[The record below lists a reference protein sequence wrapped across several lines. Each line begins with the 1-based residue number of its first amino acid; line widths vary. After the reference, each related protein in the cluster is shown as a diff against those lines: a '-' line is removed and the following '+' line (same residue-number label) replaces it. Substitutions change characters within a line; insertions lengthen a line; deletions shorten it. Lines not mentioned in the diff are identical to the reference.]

1 MPGTFG
7 RVHLQLGSHLDLTTT
22 QPTADTA
29 DTADHAGVNSFTSP
43 SPPYTSCFF
52 HLATAWQTCVLC
64 CARNE
69 HLDRRP
75 AGPRGSRRPPQQ
87 RLPRGREKLPA
98 MKATRGS
105 GQGQRLPLMYQL
117 ASSMAGRLRQATR
130 GSGQGQRLP
139 LMYQLAS
146 SMAGRLR
153 QATMPHPLHNPP
165 TSKMRYKEL
174 KQLRHSSCHLP
185 KNLYCPSSTRLAR
198 RKWTPSSAR

>member
-52 HLATAWQTCVLC
+52 HFATAWQTCVLC

-98 MKATRGS
+98 MKA
-105 GQGQRLPLMYQL
+105 M
-117 ASSMAGRLRQATR
+117 R

-185 KNLYCPSSTRLAR
+185 KNLHCPSSTRLAR